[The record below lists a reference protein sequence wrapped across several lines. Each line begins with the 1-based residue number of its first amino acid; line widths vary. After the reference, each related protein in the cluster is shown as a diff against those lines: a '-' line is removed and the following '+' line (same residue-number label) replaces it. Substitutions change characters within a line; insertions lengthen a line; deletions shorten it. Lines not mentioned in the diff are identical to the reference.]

1 VEWCLFIFLTLRE
14 LLYVM
19 DLHEELWRNSISQRD
34 ENDSVCYRG
43 LLLNECCQ
51 YEGNLDDL
59 VMRKVDRNKNRN
71 N

>member
-1 VEWCLFIFLTLRE
+1 
-14 LLYVM
+14 M
-19 DLHEELWRNSISQRD
+19 DLHEELWRKSISQRD

-43 LLLNECCQ
+43 LLLKECCQ

-59 VMRKVDRNKNRN
+59 VMRKVDRNKDRN